1 MGIFVLMMFAAF
13 TTLIYTKASFIG
25 LVIGVV
31 LLIIGY
37 ANLQY
42 VKQRKQ
48 QSLISKYAQKPNLTT
63 DFVHYSANYEYGLKV
78 FDSTNSTIATCGG
91 VSQISVDVGGNA
103 QLPEKT
109 PVEKTP
115 VEKSTWGQYKPK
127 HNKPQQGV
135 GEKLLKAAAASRQRQ
150 IEFAQKEQTGDLLHS
165 HLTVDEH
172 ARLGSGKRCS
182 RHGGDRLIYVHKRAS
197 DGIPFYIGL
206 GNISRANDFRSR
218 NSHWKSVY
226 AMHGC
231 KVEILIDG
239 LTTLQASE
247 IEKELIAEYRSR
259 YPTYMTNI
267 SNGGGTGS
275 RKKHH

>member
-1 MGIFVLMMFAAF
+1 MGIFVLMVFAAF

-25 LVIGVV
+25 LIIGIV

-37 ANLQY
+37 VNLQY
-42 VKQRKQ
+42 VKHHKQ
-48 QSLISKYAQKPNLTT
+48 QSLISKCAQKPNPTI

-78 FDSTNSTIATCGG
+78 FDSTNSTIETGG
-91 VSQISVDVGGNA
+91 SDVSQISVDVGGKDK
-103 QLPEKT
+103 LPEKR
-109 PVEKTP
+109 P
-115 VEKSTWGQYKPK
+115 VEKSTWVQYKPK
-127 HNKPQQGV
+127 HNKPKREV
-135 GEKLLKAAAASRQRQ
+135 AEKILDAAAASRQRQ

-165 HLTVDEH
+165 HLTIDEH
-172 ARLGSGKRCS
+172 ARLSRGKRCS

-206 GNISRANDFRSR
+206 GTIRRANDFRSR

-247 IEKELIAEYRSR
+247 IEKELISEYRSR

-275 RKKHH
+275 RKKYH